1 MGDDRDSNKAWL
13 MSAPSMIGYL
23 QGAIEADTQTWR
35 RRDDLTP
42 AMTCCWLEARSVLGL
57 PFFLRRWRG
66 PRALCPL
73 TLFPLVKSKCF
84 SDQGIHRCQKPLH
97 SCWRRVIDCS
107 SAPYASGWRT
117 MSRAG
122 RGALRAIG
130 WGKELWSIG
139 EARAKVDRMLSSL
152 APPAASCQR
161 CQCPLTRTTIITADI
176 DQCFEACSP
185 SEALSAWRCVE
196 VAFQQR
202 YQCSVVSVHR
212 GRKEKTQP
220 AVRGWVRNWWGIEL
234 AWVARAILAFTRVTF
249 AVVGQVVYEMLGI
262 AIGGVMQFL
271 GGPYA
276 RRSRASMAER
286 FAFPPTVGICLCRI
300 SGPLHPVVA
309 VRG

>member
-1 MGDDRDSNKAWL
+1 MQEASERSRDWRQGGMVLVGDDRDSNKAWL

-35 RRDDLTP
+35 RRDDLAP

-57 PFFLRRWRG
+57 PSFLRRWRG
-66 PRALCPL
+66 PRALCPP

-196 VAFQQR
+196 AAFQQHA
-202 YQCSVVSVHR
+202 QWSPCT
-212 GRKEKTQP
+212 E
-220 AVRGWVRNWWGIEL
+220 
-234 AWVARAILAFTRVTF
+234 VARRKPSRPF
-249 AVVGQVVYEMLGI
+249 VVGCET
-262 AIGGVMQFL
+262 GGALSWHGWQ
-271 GGPYA
+271 GRSWPSHGSPSQWWA
-276 RRSRASMAER
+276 RSSMKCWAS
-286 FAFPPTVGICLCRI
+286 P
-300 SGPLHPVVA
+300 
-309 VRG
+309 